1 MRDAMT
7 ASQQTQA
14 RGTNYVTVGRC
25 LLGLEPD
32 NMTYL

>member
-14 RGTNYVTVGRC
+14 RGTNYVTTGRV
-25 LLGLEPD
+25 LLGLDPES
-32 NMTYL
+32 MVFL